1 MASLA
6 MFDPYTI
13 IGITGRDGL
22 WEHFLQLSD
31 N

>member
-1 MASLA
+1 MEGLA
-6 MFDPYTI
+6 MFDPYTT
-13 IGITGRDGL
+13 IGITSCDGL